1 MQQDMP
7 NTEAK
12 RGAPKRINLT
22 PAFVAKATPPATGD
36 RAIFW
41 DSNQPGFGLCV
52 TAGGHRSFVCQYRNA
67 AGKVR
72 RTHLKDGL
80 TLTDARKEARSIQ
93 GAVAKGGDPLG
104 DKQEAKRA
112 AKRAVT
118 GTLRAVTEEYFKR
131 EGDKLRSIDQRRKA
145 FDRLIFPR
153 LGDRDIA
160 SIKRSEIVRLL
171 DTIQD
176 ENGPRMAH
184 LVLAYLSKLM
194 NWHAG
199 RDDDFVSP
207 IVRGMGRVKA
217 SERTRK
223 RTLSDDELRAVWD
236 AAEASGSMF
245 DRYVQF
251 LLLTTVRRTEASH
264 MTRAEL
270 SGADWIIPAARYK
283 TKTEFLIPLS
293 PAARNILGDM
303 PAIGAYVFT
312 SNGRRPLSGYSKFT
326 ADLQKRSGTAGW
338 TLHDLRR
345 TARSLMSRA
354 GVEADHAE
362 RCLGHAIAGVRGTYD
377 RHSFY
382 AEKKAAFEALAL
394 QIDRIL
400 HPAANVFP
408 FAAATEKRIPITAG

>member
-1 MQQDMP
+1 M
-7 NTEAK
+7 
-12 RGAPKRINLT
+12 
-22 PAFVAKATPPATGD
+22 
-36 RAIFW
+36 
-41 DSNQPGFGLCV
+41 
-52 TAGGHRSFVCQYRNA
+52 
-67 AGKVR
+67 R

-80 TLTDARKEARSIQ
+80 TLTDARKEARAIQ
-93 GAVAKGGDPLG
+93 GAVAKGGDPLA

-112 AKRAVT
+112 KTDTVRAI
-118 GTLRAVTEEYFKR
+118 AEEYFKR
-131 EGDKLRSIDQRRKA
+131 EGENLRSIDQRRRV

-153 LGDRDIA
+153 FGDRDIA

-171 DTIQD
+171 DTIED

-184 LVLAYLSKLM
+184 VVLAYLSKLM

-199 RDDDFVSP
+199 RDDDFVTP
-207 IVRGMGRVKA
+207 IIRGMGRVKVK
-217 SERTRK
+217 ERQRS

-236 AAEASGSMF
+236 AAEAFRSMF

-251 LLLTTVRRTEASH
+251 LLLTAGRRTEASH

-293 PAARNILGDM
+293 PAARTILAGM
-303 PAIGAYVFT
+303 PAIGEYVFT
-312 SNGRRPLSGYSKFT
+312 SDGSRPLSGYSKFM
-326 ADLQKRSGTAGW
+326 ADLQRRSGTSGF

-354 GVEADHAE
+354 GVDADHAE

-382 AEKKAAFEALAL
+382 AEKKAAFEALAA
-394 QIDRIL
+394 QIERIL
-400 HPAANVFP
+400 HPSDNVV
-408 FAAATEKRIPITAG
+408 PIAGRARA